1 MACAWRNN
9 HEHFHNLTIS
19 PSSPK
24 PHRLATSF
32 TFGAPQSTTS
42 IRLTMLDY
50 VSNYPKDF
58 SNRLGK
64 QLWAAAEG
72 EEEMCLI
79 DGEKYESRAQRNTLS
94 TFSGPISF
102 WALPLMEKGSP
113 LPRKWTK
120 KSEKFCGILGM
131 YSDRF
136 WVSMG
141 SVDLF
146 SWWKIDSPKFF
157 PSQEGRHLSLLSWGT
172 N

>member
-1 MACAWRNN
+1 MS
-9 HEHFHNLTIS
+9 NLTIS
-19 PSSPK
+19 PSFPK
-24 PHRLATSF
+24 LHSLATYF
-32 TFGAPQSTTS
+32 TLGAPQSTTS
-42 IRLTMLDY
+42 ISLTMLDY

-58 SNRLGK
+58 SSRLGE

-94 TFSGPISF
+94 TFFGPIGF

-131 YSDRF
+131 CSDRF

-157 PSQEGRHLSLLSWGT
+157 LSQEGRHLSLLSWGT

>member
-1 MACAWRNN
+1 MS
-9 HEHFHNLTIS
+9 NLTIS
-19 PSSPK
+19 PSFPK
-24 PHRLATSF
+24 LHSLATYF
-32 TFGAPQSTTS
+32 TLGAPQSTTC
-42 IRLTMLDY
+42 ICLTMHDY

-58 SNRLGK
+58 SSRLGE

-79 DGEKYESRAQRNTLS
+79 DGEKYERRAQRNTLS
-94 TFSGPISF
+94 TFFGPIGF
-102 WALPLMEKGSP
+102 WALSPMEKGSP

-131 YSDRF
+131 CSDRF

-141 SVDLF
+141 SVDSF

>member
-1 MACAWRNN
+1 MACSWGNN
-9 HEHFHNLTIS
+9 HEQLNNFPLFS
-19 PSSPK
+19 Q
-24 PHRLATSF
+24 
-32 TFGAPQSTTS
+32 APQLGDVFHLGSAPVHHQHQLDNA
-42 IRLTMLDY
+42 RLRFKLSKRFFQQ
-50 VSNYPKDF
+50 V
-58 SNRLGK
+58 GE

-79 DGEKYESRAQRNTLS
+79 DGERYESRAQRNTLS
-94 TFSGPISF
+94 TFFGPIGF
-102 WALPLMEKGSP
+102 WALSPMEKGSP

-131 YSDRF
+131 CSDRF
-136 WVSMG
+136 WVLMG

>member
-1 MACAWRNN
+1 MACSWGNN
-9 HEHFHNLTIS
+9 HEQLNNFPLFS
-19 PSSPK
+19 QDS
-24 PHRLATSF
+24 LATYF
-32 TFGAPQSTTS
+32 TSGASQSTTS
-42 IRLTMLDY
+42 IRLTMPDY
-50 VSNYPKDF
+50 ASYYPKDF
-58 SNRLGK
+58 SSRLGE

-79 DGEKYESRAQRNTLS
+79 DGEKYESRAQRNTHS
-94 TFSGPISF
+94 TFFGPIGF

-131 YSDRF
+131 CSDRF

-157 PSQEGRHLSLLSWGT
+157 PFQEGRHLSLLSLRT

>member
-1 MACAWRNN
+1 MACSCGNN
-9 HEHFHNLTIS
+9 HEQLNNFPLFS
-19 PSSPK
+19 Q
-24 PHRLATSF
+24 
-32 TFGAPQSTTS
+32 APQLGDVFHLGSAPVHHQHP
-42 IRLTMLDY
+42 LD
-50 VSNYPKDF
+50 NAWLRFK
-58 SNRLGK
+58 LGE

-113 LPRKWTK
+113 VPRKWTK
-120 KSEKFCGILGM
+120 KSEKFCSILGM
-131 YSDRF
+131 CSDQF
-136 WVSMG
+136 WVSMA

-157 PSQEGRHLSLLSWGT
+157 PSQEGRHLSLLPWRT

>member
-1 MACAWRNN
+1 MS
-9 HEHFHNLTIS
+9 NLTIS
-19 PSSPK
+19 PSFPK
-24 PHRLATSF
+24 LHSLATYF
-32 TFGAPQSTTS
+32 TLGAPQSTTS
-42 IRLTMLDY
+42 ISLTMLDY

-58 SNRLGK
+58 SSRLGK

-94 TFSGPISF
+94 TFFGPIGF

-131 YSDRF
+131 CSD
-136 WVSMG
+136 WYQVLMG
-141 SVDLF
+141 SVDQF
-146 SWWKIDSPKFF
+146 SWWKLILPNFSRLRGVATSVSFSEVRTRK
-157 PSQEGRHLSLLSWGT
+157 ETEIGLG
-172 N
+172 

>member
-1 MACAWRNN
+1 MS
-9 HEHFHNLTIS
+9 NLTIS
-19 PSSPK
+19 PSFPK
-24 PHRLATSF
+24 LQSLATYF
-32 TFGAPQSTTS
+32 TLGAPQSTTS
-42 IRLTMLDY
+42 IRLTLLDY

-58 SNRLGK
+58 SSRLGE

-72 EEEMCLI
+72 E
-79 DGEKYESRAQRNTLS
+79 ESRAQRNTLS

-113 LPRKWTK
+113 VPRKWTK

-131 YSDRF
+131 CSDRF